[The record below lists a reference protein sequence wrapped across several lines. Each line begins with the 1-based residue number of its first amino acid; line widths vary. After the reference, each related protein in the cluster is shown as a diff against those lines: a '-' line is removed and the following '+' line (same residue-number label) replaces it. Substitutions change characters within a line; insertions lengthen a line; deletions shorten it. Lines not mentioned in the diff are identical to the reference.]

1 MSALLESVW
10 RQNLECDMIANRYIA
25 LGEKLEL
32 YAATESAKQV
42 VAALKNAERP
52 PFDLAYTVSF
62 QLAGSD
68 CPDSILQELCE
79 LY

>member
-1 MSALLESVW
+1 MSALIESAW
-10 RQNLECDMIANRYIA
+10 RGSLECDMIANRYIA
-25 LGEKLEL
+25 LGEKLAD

-42 VAALKNAERP
+42 VTALKNAELP
-52 PFDLAYTVSF
+52 PSELAYTVSF

-68 CPDSILQELCE
+68 CPNSLLQELCE